1 MIPTALSK
9 TSRSRLTRVLI
20 RLRKAGRRLCGRA
33 PDLGY
38 QELRVFGPVANAYRS
53 RRTYRTFDTQTDLAR
68 GSRPFTR
75 CNQCPLVAQ
84 SGHPDTLSQCLLLG
98 AKRTLI

>member
-38 QELRVFGPVANAYRS
+38 QASRVWS
-53 RRTYRTFDTQTDLAR
+53 
-68 GSRPFTR
+68 
-75 CNQCPLVAQ
+75 CC
-84 SGHPDTLSQCLLLG
+84 
-98 AKRTLI
+98 